1 MLILNVLLVLV
12 TFLLHPVSVYLAHT
26 HFIRFIYTGH
36 HFRRLSTKHFVLLQ
50 EWKKAYFIQI
60 YDFILQMMI
69 SLRYAILT
77 KESWPTWRGDEKQG
91 VLHLLRSV
99 NMDQDQYQLGHT
111 KIFIK
116 APESVRPDTVGQVL
130 FKPFSNKV
138 CFNKYKC
145 ILTNS
150 STFKIKYLL
159 HFEESELHVLF
170 LS

>member
-1 MLILNVLLVLV
+1 MKN
-12 TFLLHPVSVYLAHT
+12 
-26 HFIRFIYTGH
+26 
-36 HFRRLSTKHFVLLQ
+36 
-50 EWKKAYFIQI
+50 AYFTQI

-116 APESVRPDTVGQVL
+116 APESVRPDKVGQVRKC
-130 FKPFSNKV
+130 KP
-138 CFNKYKC
+138 
-145 ILTNS
+145 
-150 STFKIKYLL
+150 
-159 HFEESELHVLF
+159 
-170 LS
+170 

>member
-1 MLILNVLLVLV
+1 MKN
-12 TFLLHPVSVYLAHT
+12 
-26 HFIRFIYTGH
+26 
-36 HFRRLSTKHFVLLQ
+36 
-50 EWKKAYFIQI
+50 AYFIQI

-116 APESVRPDTVGQVL
+116 APESVRPGTVGQVL

-150 STFKIKYLL
+150 STFQIKYLL